1 MKYLTSLSCPLTELL
16 NSVLFMGGVC
26 LLGLITSYLVKHL
39 VGLG

>member
-16 NSVLFMGGVC
+16 NSVLFMSGVC